1 MWATVELRE
10 IRVFLAIAEELHFGR
25 AAERLSI
32 TQSRASQSLRIL
44 ERKLGQELVH
54 RTSRRVAL
62 TVAGERFRAAVQPA
76 YANLAATLEQASGD
90 AEAILG
96 GLVIGLPGAVPQS
109 TALIEVIRR
118 FEERHPGCQVE
129 VKELA
134 LSDRLEPLRRGDVD
148 VMVSHVPFEAPDLE
162 AGPALPPEPRAL
174 AVAADH
180 PLADRAAV
188 TSEEIADYEVADTTG
203 LLPPELEGV
212 LIPGQIGVGEAD
224 EAPPPATPRLE
235 RVGDDGRPRSD
246 RPPSLRRPV
255 RASEHPHRA
264 DRRHAALGEWPCRAT
279 RRAPAENPR
288 LPRRRRRVAG
298 AALTGDR

>member
-96 GLVIGLPGAVPQS
+96 GVVIGLPGAVPQS

-118 FEERHPGCQVE
+118 FEERHHGCQVE

-212 LIPGQIGVGEAD
+212 LIPDRSASGRPMKRRRLQHHDWSELVTMVARGRIVHPAFAGQFAHPDIRTVPIADMPPWESGLVVPRGERQPRIRAFLEVAD
-224 EAPPPATPRLE
+224 EVLAPR
-235 RVGDDGRPRSD
+235 
-246 RPPSLRRPV
+246 
-255 RASEHPHRA
+255 
-264 DRRHAALGEWPCRAT
+264 
-279 RRAPAENPR
+279 
-288 LPRRRRRVAG
+288 
-298 AALTGDR
+298 